1 MPSIDSM
8 TELLVAEI
16 RDLYDAEK
24 RLTKAIPR
32 MAKKASN
39 PELKTA
45 LTNHLK
51 ETEGQVRRLE
61 RVFRHLG
68 ETPRGKACAGMR
80 GIVEEGD
87 EHVAED
93 YGDPSLRDTM
103 IIGSAQR
110 VEHYEMAAYMGAI
123 SHARLLG
130 LDEVKDLLEET
141 LEEEEAADKKLMAIA
156 ESSVS
161 TSAPKRTGEEE
172 GGGITAGL
180 ADIVKRTFG
189 SAEGQKSGGREG
201 ARKRGGAKRSGA
213 RRGAKKR

>member
-8 TELLVAEI
+8 TELLVNEI

-32 MAKKASN
+32 MARKATH
-39 PELKTA
+39 PELRTA
-45 LTNHLK
+45 LRDHLK

-68 ETPRGKACAGMR
+68 ETPRAKACAGMR

-87 EHVAED
+87 EHAGEEF
-93 YGDPSLRDTM
+93 GDLNLRDVM

-130 LDEVKDLLEET
+130 LSEVKDLLEET
-141 LEEEEAADKKLMAIA
+141 LAEEKAADKKLMGIA
-156 ESSVS
+156 ESSVAPA
-161 TSAPKRTGEEE
+161 APKREGDEP
-172 GGGITAGL
+172 GGGSMASGLSTLVNRAFGGSSRTSKSKKSKSSGRGRAG
-180 ADIVKRTFG
+180 K
-189 SAEGQKSGGREG
+189 K
-201 ARKRGGAKRSGA
+201 
-213 RRGAKKR
+213 RGAKKR

>member
-8 TELLVAEI
+8 TDVLVNEI

-32 MAKKASN
+32 MARKATH
-39 PELKTA
+39 PELRTA
-45 LTNHLK
+45 LQDHLK

-68 ETPRGKACAGMR
+68 EKPRAKACAGMR

-87 EHVAED
+87 EHAAEE
-93 YGDPSLRDTM
+93 YGDVNLRDTM
-103 IIGSAQR
+103 IIGAAQR

-130 LDEVKDLLEET
+130 LSDVKDLLEET
-141 LEEEEAADKKLMAIA
+141 LSEEQAADKKLTGIA
-156 ESSVS
+156 ESSIAPA
-161 TSAPKRTGEEE
+161 APKREGDE
-172 GGGITAGL
+172 GGDGSMMSGL
-180 ADIVKRTFG
+180 TDLVNRTLGG
-189 SAEGQKSGGREG
+189 SSRKSKSKSNGRS
-201 ARKRGGAKRSGA
+201 RSSK
-213 RRGAKKR
+213 RGAKKR

>member
-32 MAKKASN
+32 MAKKATH
-39 PELKTA
+39 PELRTA
-45 LTNHLK
+45 LRDHLK

-68 ETPRGKACAGMR
+68 QAPRGKACAGMR

-87 EHVAED
+87 EHAAEE
-93 YGDPSLRDTM
+93 YGDLNLRDTM
-103 IIGSAQR
+103 IIGAAQR

-130 LDEVKDLLEET
+130 LRDVKNLLEES
-141 LEEEEAADKKLMAIA
+141 LAEEKAADKKLMAIA

-161 TSAPKRTGEEE
+161 PAAPKREGEE
-172 GGGITAGL
+172 GGNGMIDGL
-180 ADIVKRTFG
+180 TKLVSRTLGRG
-189 SAEGQKSGGREG
+189 SRSAKSSGRG
-201 ARKRGGAKRSGA
+201 RSRKGS
-213 RRGAKKR
+213 AKKR